1 MADSEAII
9 TDNLTRDFN
18 GLHAVNQLNLLVP
31 TGKVFGFLG
40 PNGAG
45 KTTTINLLLGLL
57 APTVGT
63 AKVLG
68 YDIRN
73 AAGKIREQTGV
84 LLEHTGLYERLTA
97 EDNLDFYGRIW
108 GMAVPER
115 QARSKELLHRLGL
128 EERQKEVVAKWSKGM
143 KQKLAVARAIF
154 HRPALI
160 FLDEPT
166 SGLDPVSASQLHQ
179 DLMELVKHEGTTI
192 FLTTHNLAE
201 AEQLC
206 NLVAV
211 IRQGQIIAYGSPA
224 ELRSKGTRPQAEI
237 EGANFTPALIEA
249 LKARPEV
256 AGVTLKD
263 NLLSLVLAGSSSL
276 APLVKLVVDNGG
288 QIEEVRKGYKSLE
301 EVFLTLV
308 AENRKGE

>member
-9 TDNLTRDFN
+9 TENLTRDFKSVR
-18 GLHAVNQLNLLVP
+18 AVNQLNLQVP
-31 TGKVFGFLG
+31 SGQIFGFLG

-45 KTTTINLLLGLL
+45 KTTTIHLLLGLL
-57 APTVGT
+57 APTAGT
-63 AKVLG
+63 ARVLG
-68 YDIRN
+68 YDIRS
-73 AAGKIREQTGV
+73 AAGKVREQTGV

-108 GMAVPER
+108 GLAAPER
-115 QARSKELLHRLGL
+115 QARSKELLSQLGL
-128 EERQKEVVAKWSKGM
+128 WERRKEGVSKWSKGM

-166 SGLDPVSASQLHQ
+166 NGLDPVSASQLHQ
-179 DLMELVKHEGTTI
+179 DLTDLVSREGTTI

-201 AEQLC
+201 AEQIC
-206 NLVAV
+206 HQVAV
-211 IRQGQIIAYGSPA
+211 IRQGQIITSGSPA
-224 ELRSKGTRPQAEI
+224 ELRSQGTKPQAEI
-237 EGANFTPALIEA
+237 EGANFTPALIAA

-256 AGVTLKD
+256 AGVSLKD
-263 NLLSLVLAGSSSL
+263 NHLLLLDLTGGSL
-276 APLVKLVVDNGG
+276 APLVTLVVENGG
-288 QIEEVRKGYKSLE
+288 QIEEVRKGRKSLE

-308 AENRKGE
+308 TENKKAG

>member
-9 TDNLTRDFN
+9 TENLTRDFKSVR
-18 GLHAVNQLNLLVP
+18 AVNQLNLQVP
-31 TGKVFGFLG
+31 TGQIFGFLG

-45 KTTTINLLLGLL
+45 KTTTIHLLLGLL
-57 APTVGT
+57 APTAGT

-68 YDIRN
+68 YDIRS

-108 GMAVPER
+108 GLAAPER
-115 QARSKELLHRLGL
+115 QTRRKELLSQLGL
-128 EERQKEVVAKWSKGM
+128 WERRKEVVSKWSKGM

-166 SGLDPVSASQLHQ
+166 NGLDPVSASQLHQ
-179 DLMELVKHEGTTI
+179 DLADLARQAGTTI

-201 AEQLC
+201 AEQIC
-206 NLVAV
+206 HQVAV

-224 ELRSKGTRPQAEI
+224 DLRSQGTRPQAEI
-237 EGANFTPALIEA
+237 EGANFTPALIAA
-249 LKARPEV
+249 LKARSEV

-263 NLLSLVLAGSSSL
+263 NKLSLDLTGSSSL
-276 APLVKLVVDNGG
+276 APLVNLVVENGG
-288 QIEEVRKGYKSLE
+288 QIEEVRKGRKSLE

-308 AENRKGE
+308 TENKKVQ

>member
-1 MADSEAII
+1 MAEVEAIF
-9 TDNLTRDFN
+9 TENLTRDFK
-18 GLHAVNQLNLLVP
+18 GIRAVNQLNLQVP
-31 TGKVFGFLG
+31 SGQVFGFLG

-45 KTTTINLLLGLL
+45 KTTTIHLLLGLL
-57 APTVGT
+57 APTAGT

-68 YDIRN
+68 YDIGR
-73 AAGKIREQTGV
+73 AAEKIREQTGV
-84 LLEHTGLYERLTA
+84 LLEYTGLYERLTV
-97 EDNLDFYGRIW
+97 EDNLEFYGRIW
-108 GMAVPER
+108 GMAASER
-115 QARSKELLHRLGL
+115 QARSKELLSQLGL
-128 EERQKEVVAKWSKGM
+128 WERRKEVVGKWSKGM

-179 DLMELVKHEGTTI
+179 DLMDLVRHEGTTI

-211 IRQGQIIAYGSPA
+211 IREGQIIAYGSPA
-224 ELRSKGTRPQAEI
+224 ELRGLGTTPQAEI
-237 EGANFTPALIEA
+237 EGTNFTPALIAA

-263 NLLSLVLAGSSSL
+263 NLLSLDLTGSSRL
-276 APLVKLVVDNGG
+276 APLVNLVVENGG
-288 QIEEVRKGYKSLE
+288 QIEEVRKGRKSLE

-308 AENRKGE
+308 KENKKSE

>member
-1 MADSEAII
+1 MAASEAII
-9 TDNLTRDFN
+9 TENLTRDFKSVR
-18 GLHAVNQLNLLVP
+18 AVNHLNFQVP
-31 TGKVFGFLG
+31 TGQVFGFLG
-40 PNGAG
+40 PNGSG
-45 KTTTINLLLGLL
+45 KTTTIHLLLGLL
-57 APTVGT
+57 APTAGT

-68 YDIRN
+68 YDVCS

-84 LLEHTGLYERLTA
+84 LLEHTGLYERLSA

-108 GMAVPER
+108 GMAAPER
-115 QARSKELLHRLGL
+115 QDRCKELLDQLGL
-128 EERQKEVVAKWSKGM
+128 WERRKEVIAKWSKGM

-154 HRPALI
+154 HRPALV

-166 SGLDPVSASQLHQ
+166 SGLDPVAAAQLHQ
-179 DLMELVKHEGTTI
+179 DLKKLARQDGTTI

-206 NLVAV
+206 HLVAV

-224 ELRSKGTRPQAEI
+224 ELRSQGTRPQAEI
-237 EGANFTPALIEA
+237 EGANFTPALVAA

-263 NLLSLVLAGSSSL
+263 NLLSLDLTRSSSL
-276 APLVKLVVDNGG
+276 APLVMLVVENGG
-288 QIEEVRKGYKSLE
+288 QIEQVRKGSKSLE

-308 AENRKGE
+308 TENKKSE